1 VDACARDGRDLP
13 EGAAAFSVAEGGFL
27 CARCA
32 ASVATRVL
40 HRGDR
45 EVLERLIA
53 GDVADLAP
61 LPPRHA
67 MAHRRLLVR
76 FVERHVAEGRELK
89 ALELWQE
96 LR

>member
-1 VDACARDGRDLP
+1 
-13 EGAAAFSVAEGGFL
+13 
-27 CARCA
+27 
-32 ASVATRVL
+32 
-40 HRGDR
+40 
-45 EVLERLIA
+45 
-53 GDVADLAP
+53 
-61 LPPRHA
+61 